1 MLAYLPFLISA
12 NSLGVICLI
21 IFLASTIIVTIPVF
35 ATRGGTQLAWTG
47 VAGFLLTVEI
57 AVMVVLVVLVSRGDI
72 WQ

>member
-21 IFLASTIIVTIPVF
+21 IFLASTMIVTIPVF

-47 VAGFLLTVEI
+47 VAGFLLTVEL
-57 AVMVVLVVLVSRGDI
+57 AVMVLLVVLVSRGDI

>member
-21 IFLASTIIVTIPVF
+21 IFLGSSLILTIPVF
-35 ATRGGTQLAWTG
+35 ATRGSTQLIWTG
-47 VAGFLLTVEI
+47 VVGFALTVEI
-57 AVMVVLVVLVSRGDI
+57 AVMALLVVLVSRGDI

>member
-21 IFLASTIIVTIPVF
+21 IFLGSSIIFTIPVF

-57 AVMVVLVVLVSRGDI
+57 AVMVLLVVLVSRGDI

>member
-21 IFLASTIIVTIPVF
+21 IFLASTMIVTIPVF